1 MFNGFANFYRRFIQ
15 AFSRIA
21 TSLTSMLRT
30 TSSTSL
36 PASVRAP
43 IVVDD
48 EIGIGG
54 GGEIG
59 KTIKSNESK
68 NTEENTA
75 GHSLLSSDA
84 RLAFTEAPIFC
95 YLIAY
100 LFSRYETHIVK
111 AFKSWRDCL
120 EGCKHKALVLTD
132 HNKLRQFMDTKNLR
146 SRSVCWAQELF

>member
-1 MFNGFANFYRRFIQ
+1 MHIEKERIEDVKTWPEPKLARDIKMFNGFANFYRRFFQ

-36 PASVRAP
+36 AASVRAP

-59 KTIKSNESK
+59 KTTKSNESK

-75 GHSLLSSDA
+75 GPSLLSSDA
-84 RLAFTEAPIFC
+84 RLAFTEAPILC
-95 YLIAY
+95 YFNSLS
-100 LFSRYETHIVK
+100 F
-111 AFKSWRDCL
+111 L
-120 EGCKHKALVLTD
+120 EG
-132 HNKLRQFMDTKNLR
+132 
-146 SRSVCWAQELF
+146 